1 MEESAFYG
9 NAVFFIEVDKI
20 KPNPFQPRRDFDQE
34 KLNELAG
41 SIKMYG
47 VLQPIVVTRK
57 EYQKDDGGL
66 AVEYELIAGE
76 RRFRASKIAG
86 LREIPALIRAKEDD
100 DRVKLELAIIEN
112 LQREDISPVDKARA
126 FKQLSDK
133 FGLKHLEIAQKV
145 GKSREYVSNSIR
157 LLMLPDEMLVALGE
171 GKISEG
177 HTRPLLMLID
187 RPEEQNTLFKEIML
201 RRLTVR
207 DAEKISRNIATEKVR
222 KLEKLADPEIVE
234 WEQEVGSALG
244 TRVHVEKKENGG
256 RIHIDYF
263 NEEDL
268 RKIMAV
274 ISANKF
280 QQENNLNPS
289 SESMVEVLES
299 ATPLE
304 SEAPKSQS
312 EVVEI
317 SVPSYGNSEE
327 DNDMYSVKNFN
338 I

>member
-1 MEESAFYG
+1 MEESPFYG

-20 KPNPFQPRRDFDQE
+20 KPNPFQPRRDFDEE

-47 VLQPIVVTRK
+47 VLQPIVVTRR

-126 FKQLSDK
+126 FKQLVDK
-133 FGLKHLEIAQKV
+133 FGLKHIEVAQKV

-157 LLMLPDEMLVALGE
+157 LLMLPEEILIALGE

-187 RPEEQNTLFKEIML
+187 RPEEQNTLFKEIIL

-222 KLEKLADPEIVE
+222 KLHRLADPDIVE
-234 WEQEVGSALG
+234 WEQEVGNALG
-244 TRVHVEKKENGG
+244 TRVHVEKKESGG

-268 RKIMAV
+268 YKIMSF
-274 ISANKF
+274 ININKI
-280 QQENNLNPS
+280 QQEENLQPS
-289 SESMVEVLES
+289 AESMINVLES
-299 ATPLE
+299 ATPIE
-304 SEAPKSQS
+304 SDPEI
-312 EVVEI
+312 VEI
-317 SVPSYGNSEE
+317 LVPEQENIEE
-327 DNDMYSVKNFN
+327 DPDMYSVKNFN